1 MPDPIAVAAGVAAS
15 FMAASVV
22 FATWEIRRAREAI
35 SSLYRLDRESELM
48 SELDIEPNEL
58 RRFELWLA
66 AEDGDELRAADVERY
81 IQIAVAVDETLERSK
96 ATERARLKAAVA
108 SSGGHLDRKSL
119 RRAFRQWL
127 SSDVSVYRA
136 IRALGRELS
145 HPVS

>member
-1 MPDPIAVAAGVAAS
+1 MPDPIAVATGVAAS
-15 FMAASVV
+15 FMAASVA

-48 SELDIEPNEL
+48 SELDIELNEL
-58 RRFELWLA
+58 RRFGHWLD
-66 AEDGDELRAADVERY
+66 AEGGDDLKAADVERY
-81 IQIAVAVDETLERSK
+81 IEIAVTVDETLERSK
-96 ATERARLKAAVA
+96 AAERTRLRAAVA
-108 SSGGHLDRKSL
+108 SGQHVDRKSL

>member
-15 FMAASVV
+15 FMAASVA
-22 FATWEIRRAREAI
+22 FATWEIRRAHEAI

-48 SELDIEPNEL
+48 SQLDIEPNEL
-58 RRFELWLA
+58 RRFERWLD
-66 AEDGDELRAADVERY
+66 AEECDEVRAPDVERY
-81 IQIAVAVDETLERSK
+81 IEIAVAIDEILERSK
-96 ATERARLKAAVA
+96 AAERARIKATAA
-108 SSGGHLDRKSL
+108 SSSAHLDRKSL

-145 HPVS
+145 HPVT